1 MKIYLLILFILFILL
16 IYFISSKPSPSSK
29 PNPSSDPSPNPSPSP
44 KPDPSSKPKPDPSPK
59 PKPDPSPKPSI
70 TCGLNEH
77 IENNICICD
86 ENLHKNDSNLCV
98 CNDGF
103 IKDNQYKCTWRRIAT
118 YKTLYEFKVSNS
130 NIIAITSDGVY
141 NGNNQILKG
150 NFSIGVMDIKDN
162 YMIISDIKGNI
173 YESKNLKD
181 FTQSTIDIKIDD
193 YICCKIVNGN
203 PVCIINKINN
213 TLIYTKIN
221 NKWTLISSIQ
231 MKLYPP
237 LTCFI
242 DNLQCM
248 IDSDNNYLYIS
259 TNYTNWTKI
268 NLPTN
273 ISLDEYINVNT
284 LQIIGDIIYICDT
297 KNVYYTDYK
306 NIEWKKID
314 KIDIPIGI
322 SQTPNNNNI
331 FIINSYNNLYITK
344 DGGKTFNILLSPD
357 GLAGDKDILDIKNL
371 CVTSD
376 QIYFQLQNEI
386 YTKSIP

>member
-1 MKIYLLILFILFILL
+1 MKNSCAKKMLLPIPV
-16 IYFISSKPSPSSK
+16 Y
-29 PNPSSDPSPNPSPSP
+29 
-44 KPDPSSKPKPDPSPK
+44 
-59 PKPDPSPKPSI
+59 
-70 TCGLNEH
+70 
-77 IENNICICD
+77 
-86 ENLHKNDSNLCV
+86 
-98 CNDGF
+98 
-103 IKDNQYKCTWRRIAT
+103 KDNQYKCTWRRIAT
-118 YKTLYEFKVSNS
+118 YKTLYEFKVSNG

-150 NFSIGVMDIKDN
+150 NFPISVMDIKDN

-181 FTQSTIDIKIDD
+181 FTQSTIDIKIEYGN

-231 MKLYPP
+231 MNLYPP
-237 LTCFI
+237 LTCFK

-259 TNYTNWTKI
+259 TDYTKWTKI
-268 NLPTN
+268 ILPTN
-273 ISLDEYINVNT
+273 MSLDHYLNINT

-314 KIDIPIGI
+314 NIDYPIGV
-322 SQTPNNNNI
+322 SQTPNNNI
-331 FIINSYNNLYITK
+331 LIINSYNNLYITK
-344 DGGKTFNILLSPD
+344 DGGNTFNILLSPD
-357 GLAGDKDILDIKNL
+357 SLAGDKAIENIQNI
-371 CVTSD
+371 CFISD

-386 YTKSIP
+386 YTKSMP